1 MGSSVPVTRQAGA
14 TVADMGSSQSQS
26 RPGKKLNGKLDSP
39 KGGGQGYR
47 VKTAGY
53 FILSFKDVKIKIVN
67 IASSEL
73 KILTSIIKRHCKVSK
88 EGWDRNMTYSF
99 KLEKPEKNCKIK
111 LVTDI
116 LLSLY
121 KEGWEPMTPI
131 DTAGN
136 VENSSQTSICFRHR
150 EDPLSR
156 LTGSTYSLNS
166 SIASKEVSNEC
177 LCIETFRP
185 NFISFHSVP
194 NTVLHEIVT
203 KLQEDWAGG
212 VKGVSAGVASVIGDY
227 TTNMPPTLSILD
239 QIQKVI
245 QLSGNPWDKDIDID
259 KQIEDTEKI
268 NLSIIAV
275 LAKNGF
281 KLSMPISLEHGS
293 RVYFFIH
300 DPEETSDQVKI
311 PTFSKAVLGGKDQ
324 QSVCQPMVTK
334 RKTSF
339 FNGCSE
345 RSSSV
350 KNRIRA
356 SLRRKTMAR
365 AGRHND
371 MMEQKPEAE
380 TAWWQQK
387 SIDMSDSDRIQA

>member
-1 MGSSVPVTRQAGA
+1 MGA
-14 TVADMGSSQSQS
+14 SQS
-26 RPGKKLNGKLDSP
+26 RAGKKQNAKLDSP
-39 KGGGQGYR
+39 KATGQGQR
-47 VKTAGY
+47 VKTAGGY

-99 KLEKPEKNCKIK
+99 KLEKPEKNCLIQ

-136 VENSSQTSICFRHR
+136 DENSSQTSICFRHR
-150 EDPLSR
+150 EDPLNK
-156 LTGSTYSLNS
+156 LNGSTYSLS
-166 SIASKEVSNEC
+166 SRSLAGKEVSNEC

-194 NTVLHEIVT
+194 NTVLHEIVN
-203 KLQEDWAGG
+203 KLQEDWTGG
-212 VKGVSAGVASVIGDY
+212 VKGVSAGVASVISDY
-227 TTNMPPTLSILD
+227 STNMPPTLNRVD
-239 QIQKVI
+239 QIQKII
-245 QLSGNPWDKDIDID
+245 QLDGSPWAKDMDID
-259 KQIEDTEKI
+259 KQIEETEKI

-275 LAKNGF
+275 LSNNGF
-281 KLSMPISLEHGS
+281 RLSMPINLENGS

-300 DPEETSDQVKI
+300 DPEETSDHVKI
-311 PTFSKAVLGGKDQ
+311 PTFSRAVIGGKDSL
-324 QSVCQPMVTK
+324 SVSQPMVTK
-334 RKTSF
+334 SKTSF
-339 FNGCSE
+339 YNNYSG
-345 RSSSV
+345 RSNSV

-365 AGRHND
+365 AGRHNT
-371 MMEQKPEAE
+371 MMELNPEGD
-380 TAWWQQK
+380 TPWWQQK
-387 SIDMSDSDRIQA
+387 SIDISDGEGMQG

>member
-1 MGSSVPVTRQAGA
+1 MGA
-14 TVADMGSSQSQS
+14 SQS
-26 RPGKKLNGKLDSP
+26 RAGKKQNVKLDSP
-39 KGGGQGYR
+39 KATGQGQR
-47 VKTAGY
+47 VKTAVGY
-53 FILSFKDVKIKIVN
+53 FILSLKDEKIKIVN

-150 EDPLSR
+150 EDPLNK
-156 LTGSTYSLNS
+156 LTGSTYSLSS
-166 SIASKEVSNEC
+166 SIGSKEVSNEC

-194 NTVLHEIVT
+194 NTVLHEIVN
-203 KLQEDWAGG
+203 KLQEDWTGG
-212 VKGVSAGVASVIGDY
+212 VKGVSAGVASVISDY
-227 TTNMPPTLSILD
+227 STNMPPTLNRVD
-239 QIQKVI
+239 QIQKII
-245 QLSGNPWDKDIDID
+245 QLDGSPWAKDMDID
-259 KQIEDTEKI
+259 KQIEETEKI

-275 LAKNGF
+275 LANNGF
-281 KLSMPISLEHGS
+281 RLSMPINLENGS

-311 PTFSKAVLGGKDQ
+311 PTFSRAVLGGKDSL
-324 QSVCQPMVTK
+324 SVSQPMVTK
-334 RKTSF
+334 SKTSF
-339 FNGCSE
+339 YNNCSG
-345 RSSSV
+345 RSNSV

-365 AGRHND
+365 AGRHNT
-371 MMEQKPEAE
+371 MMELNPEGDSP
-380 TAWWQQK
+380 WWQQK
-387 SIDMSDSDRIQA
+387 SIDMSDGEGMQG